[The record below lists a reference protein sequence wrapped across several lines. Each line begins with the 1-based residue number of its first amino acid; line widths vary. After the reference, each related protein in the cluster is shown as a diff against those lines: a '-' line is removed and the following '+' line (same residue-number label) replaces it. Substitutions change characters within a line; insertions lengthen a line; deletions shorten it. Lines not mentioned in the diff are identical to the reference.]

1 MISPTIDSLRTF
13 LHLLAVAVWLGGQ
26 IVLAGIVPALRKVA
40 PTSLS
45 VVAQQFARLAWP
57 AMIIVIFTGVWGMGS
72 VNVTDRSSDYL
83 VTFAIKMALVGVA
96 IIATII
102 HSAGTSKAAK
112 GIGGA
117 VGLLTSLLA
126 AYGGVLM
133 THVG

>member
-26 IVLAGIVPALRKVA
+26 IVLAGIVPALQKVA

-117 VGLLTSLLA
+117 VGLLTSLFA

-133 THVG
+133 AHVG